1 MSPDERADDAE
12 DTPSPGGWATLEAK
26 VRAQRFARCLE
37 RSRGAIDAGRLADAR
52 EALNE
57 ARTLAP
63 DAPELEELE
72 RRMASQPSPGAVF
85 LSAEPRALEPPSVWP
100 RALAGMVSI
109 VVLIGLVG
117 FGIVQLRH
125 AGPVRELLSLGRSL
139 AIDEPD
145 APDSGPKPDTRETAA
160 TPVEPAGLAA
170 PESIPDAPPAG
181 AAFLRATPDEG
192 PATAKPRHDP
202 ANGRT
207 PAASTLTTSRNPS
220 RGPEPGLADS
230 SGRQA
235 ERVVPQPLS
244 SGAPSGPPL
253 AGGRPPAEAV
263 ALAMTGGSPT
273 PTSTTGEGT
282 ASTAAADP
290 PAASSG
296 SPARAEPK
304 YDESLRIRAVLLRYE
319 SAYNRLDARAASSV
333 WPGVDQSALDRA
345 FNSLI
350 SQKVSLGLCDITVIG
365 DIGGASCAGK
375 ARWEPKVGGGL
386 QTADRHWD
394 FQLRKSADGWKI
406 REIRVR

>member
-1 MSPDERADDAE
+1 
-12 DTPSPGGWATLEAK
+12 
-26 VRAQRFARCLE
+26 
-37 RSRGAIDAGRLADAR
+37 
-52 EALNE
+52 
-57 ARTLAP
+57 
-63 DAPELEELE
+63 
-72 RRMASQPSPGAVF
+72 
-85 LSAEPRALEPPSVWP
+85 
-100 RALAGMVSI
+100 
-109 VVLIGLVG
+109 
-117 FGIVQLRH
+117 
-125 AGPVRELLSLGRSL
+125 
-139 AIDEPD
+139 
-145 APDSGPKPDTRETAA
+145 
-160 TPVEPAGLAA
+160 
-170 PESIPDAPPAG
+170 
-181 AAFLRATPDEG
+181 
-192 PATAKPRHDP
+192 
-202 ANGRT
+202 
-207 PAASTLTTSRNPS
+207 
-220 RGPEPGLADS
+220 
-230 SGRQA
+230 
-235 ERVVPQPLS
+235 
-244 SGAPSGPPL
+244 
-253 AGGRPPAEAV
+253 
-263 ALAMTGGSPT
+263 MTGGSPT